1 MKKCFWLL
9 LFFPLSLGLNS
20 CGGDTPNEDEDVV
33 IEDSYESFQQF
44 DLSPFDIPATIML
57 PDETANIGAS
67 TRPEVLHKDGGFKW
81 DIVVGPNF
89 KVHIED
95 WGANKNLVADKKKQ
109 LKELEIFDINYIVDE
124 PDFLIYQLKLRVD
137 GVQEAPKSVGV
148 PHQAYHVFA
157 EKVIDGITYEFRSPD
172 DGYEKVIIELM
183 AKSIRSVE
191 AKPIQ

>member
-1 MKKCFWLL
+1 MKKCFWLFSIL
-9 LFFPLSLGLNS
+9 LLSVSISSCDGEVKSEEDGLI
-20 CGGDTPNEDEDVV
+20 
-33 IEDSYESFQQF
+33 IEDNYDSFQSF
-44 DLSPFDIPATIML
+44 DLKPFDVPASIML

-67 TRPEVLHKDGGFKW
+67 TRPEVMHKEGGFKW

-95 WGANKNLVADKKKQ
+95 WGANKNLVEEKKKQ
-109 LKELEIFDINYIVDE
+109 LKELEIFDINFLVDE
-124 PDFLIYQLKLRVD
+124 PDFLIYQLKLKVD
-137 GVQEAPKSVGV
+137 GATNAPKTVGV

-183 AKSIRSVE
+183 AKSIRSVNAE
-191 AKPIQ
+191 PIP

>member
-1 MKKCFWLL
+1 MKKCFWLFSIL
-9 LFFPLSLGLNS
+9 LLSVSISSCDGEVESEEDGLI
-20 CGGDTPNEDEDVV
+20 
-33 IEDSYESFQQF
+33 IEDNYDSFQSF
-44 DLSPFDIPATIML
+44 DLKPFDVPASIML

-67 TRPEVLHKDGGFKW
+67 TRPEVMHKEGGFKW

-95 WGANKNLVADKKKQ
+95 WGANKNLVEEKKKQ
-109 LKELEIFDINYIVDE
+109 LKELEIFDINFLVDE
-124 PDFLIYQLKLRVD
+124 PDFLIYQLKLKVD
-137 GVQEAPKSVGV
+137 GATNAPKTVGV

-183 AKSIRSVE
+183 AKSIRSVNAE
-191 AKPIQ
+191 PIP